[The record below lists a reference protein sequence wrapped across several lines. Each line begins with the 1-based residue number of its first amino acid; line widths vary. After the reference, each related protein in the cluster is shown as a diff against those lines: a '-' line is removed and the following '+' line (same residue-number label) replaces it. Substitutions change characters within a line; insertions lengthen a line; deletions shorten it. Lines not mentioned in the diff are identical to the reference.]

1 VTGPSRARIPK
12 SGASPSP
19 AIGLRLQRKCGCDSG
34 GAAHCE
40 DCRSKRLERRAS
52 GEWGGGDAPPIV
64 HEVLRSPGQPL
75 PEATRGQFESRF
87 AGVDA
92 PSATLSTGRTDALTV
107 SDPGD
112 AGEREADRMAERTR
126 TDSRA
131 PRREGRGFDFSR
143 VRIHTDAR
151 AAASAQAVAA
161 RAYTVG
167 QSIVFAP
174 GQFAPSTDSGRELL
188 AHELA
193 HTTQQ
198 APRLSRA
205 PDPARDRKLPPH
217 VSKAPS
223 LRSAAAGTTPC
234 STTGCPTKIPGSAED
249 FIPGGSR
256 GEGGAGGTERSSI
269 HVKAFAQAEAPQ
281 FLSDVHDVVVVPG
294 KGMEQRR
301 ISWGDCPKAPAD
313 DPSAACILISQ
324 TIEQQAAVFNQG
336 KAPTIAGVSRED
348 WSFQIRRQLSW
359 ASDQVRFRRSPTA
372 GLPANDAGAMWE
384 LQALHGWLA
393 GWPVDYERAMQAATP
408 DEQEANVQ
416 KYIDFRVENQTL
428 GVRGILRRLRC
439 TLSCAE
445 VDESI
450 TKVFGEVSS
459 GWPREMRDALLFGL
473 MDPKR
478 RLDWP
483 PRPRTPQS
491 MTFPAEP
498 RPKMPPLYA
507 PRTGFESEAGKS
519 GENL

>member
-1 VTGPSRARIPK
+1 MTGSSRARIAK
-12 SGASPSP
+12 SGASSSPS
-19 AIGLRLQRKCGCDSG
+19 IGPRLQRKCGCDAG

-40 DCRSKRLERRAS
+40 DCRSKRLERRAA
-52 GEWGGGDAPPIV
+52 GEWAGGEAPPIV

-92 PSATLSTGRTDALTV
+92 PSTTLSTGRTEALTV

-112 AGEREADRMAERTR
+112 AGEREADRMAEATR
-126 TDSRA
+126 TKSA
-131 PRREGRGFDFSR
+131 SPRREGPGFDFGR

-193 HTTQQ
+193 HTAQQ
-198 APRLSRA
+198 APRLARA

-223 LRSAAAGTTPC
+223 LRSAAAGTPC
-234 STTGCPTKIPGSAED
+234 ATTGCPDKIPGSAED
-249 FIPGGSR
+249 FDPGGQFGNYQLRKPVAS
-256 GEGGAGGTERSSI
+256 A
-269 HVKAFAQAEAPQ
+269 HVQKFAADEAPQ
-281 FLSDVHDVVVVPG
+281 FLQGVQQVLVSAG
-294 KGMEQRR
+294 KDMRAKR
-301 ISWGDCPKAPAD
+301 ISWSDCPKPPVD
-313 DPSAACILISQ
+313 DPSAGCIVVSDLV
-324 TIEQQAAVFNQG
+324 EQEASVYNQG
-336 KAPTIAGVSRED
+336 KAPTVSGMSRED
-348 WSFQIRRQLSW
+348 WSFMVRRELSW
-359 ASDQVRFRRSPTA
+359 AHDQIQFRRSPTPR
-372 GLPANDAGAMWE
+372 LPAGDAGAMWE

-393 GWPVDYERAMQAATP
+393 GWPVDYEKAMSAAP
-408 DEQEANVQ
+408 EKQDLEVQ
-416 KYIDFRVENQTL
+416 KYIDFRVESQRL

-439 TLSCAE
+439 QLSCAE
-445 VDESI
+445 VDQSI
-450 TKVFGEVSS
+450 TRVFGEVSS

-483 PRPRTPQS
+483 PRPRTPRS

-498 RPKMPPLYA
+498 RPKMPPLDA

>member
-1 VTGPSRARIPK
+1 
-12 SGASPSP
+12 
-19 AIGLRLQRKCGCDSG
+19 
-34 GAAHCE
+34 
-40 DCRSKRLERRAS
+40 
-52 GEWGGGDAPPIV
+52 
-64 HEVLRSPGQPL
+64 VLRSPGQPL

-87 AGVDA
+87 AGMHA
-92 PSATLSTGRTDALTV
+92 PSVTLSAGRTDALAV
-107 SDPGD
+107 SEPGD
-112 AGEREADRMAERTR
+112 AGEREADRLAEQTR
-126 TDSRA
+126 TESPS
-131 PRREGRGFDFSR
+131 PRREGPGFDFSR

-193 HTTQQ
+193 HTAQQ

-223 LRSAAAGTTPC
+223 LRSAAAGTPC
-234 STTGCPTKIPGSAED
+234 STTGCPDKIPGSAED
-249 FIPGGSR
+249 FIPGGHR
-256 GEGGAGGTERSSI
+256 GNTGLTAPRPAVNVQKYAAT
-269 HVKAFAQAEAPQ
+269 EAPQ
-281 FLSDVHDVVVVPG
+281 FLQGVHQILVVANKDIVAKRV
-294 KGMEQRR
+294 
-301 ISWGDCPKAPAD
+301 SWSDCPKPPVD
-313 DPSAACILISQ
+313 DPSAGCIIVSDLV
-324 TIEQQAAVFNQG
+324 EQEAAAYNQG
-336 KAPTIAGVSRED
+336 KAPTIAGQSRDD
-348 WSFQIRRQLSW
+348 WSFMVRRQLSW
-359 ASDQVRFRRSPTA
+359 AHDQIQFRRSPTA
-372 GLPANDAGAMWE
+372 KLPAGNARAMWE

-393 GWPVDYERAMQAATP
+393 GWPVDYERAMSAATA
-408 DEQEANVQ
+408 DEQEAQVQ
-416 KYIDFRVENQTL
+416 KFIDFRVEARPL
-428 GVRGILRRLRC
+428 GVRGILRALRC
-439 TLSCAE
+439 TLSCDE
-445 VDESI
+445 VDDSI
-450 TKVFGEVSS
+450 TRVFGEVSS
-459 GWPREMRDALLFGL
+459 SWPREMRDALLFGL

-483 PRPRTPQS
+483 PRPRSPQT